1 MSTTIPPASSLLRS
15 FERADAALSLAA
27 GKLETEAGDT
37 FTGAHARL
45 NPARLLRRLS
55 ALEAELPK
63 LKEAAARNASA
74 RAVLGTLH
82 ATINNNQQ
90 EALGL
95 ARRAHAPI
103 EADAD
108 AFDVAEVSARVGL
121 ASLPV
126 APPAAAIFHD
136 APPPTPRNPPP
147 PTPAAAATPAA
158 SEGAV
163 AITAAAPPPPP
174 RAGAAIGDLQWFRLG
189 SSVRDGVSLDDVNQ
203 FWSVLRSLFAR
214 RETDCLQA
222 AQLLAL
228 GVRMSDENARRM
240 RILQALGLVKLQNN
254 AVQLIADPA

>member
-27 GKLETEAGDT
+27 GKLEAEAGDT

-95 ARRAHAPI
+95 ARRAHAPV

-108 AFDVAEVSARVGL
+108 ARCCRGVGASRP

-126 APPAAAIFHD
+126 APPR
-136 APPPTPRNPPP
+136 PSSMTRRRQRRG
-147 PTPAAAATPAA
+147 TRR
-158 SEGAV
+158 
-163 AITAAAPPPPP
+163 PPP
-174 RAGAAIGDLQWFRLG
+174 RRGDTGGERGRGHHRRRIRHPCRRGHRRSAMVPAREQRARRREPRRRQSIL
-189 SSVRDGVSLDDVNQ
+189 SM
-203 FWSVLRSLFAR
+203 LRSLRAPR
-214 RETDCLQA
+214 DRLPPSGA
-222 AQLLAL
+222 AP
-228 GVRMSDENARRM
+228 
-240 RILQALGLVKLQNN
+240 RIGRAHE
-254 AVQLIADPA
+254 